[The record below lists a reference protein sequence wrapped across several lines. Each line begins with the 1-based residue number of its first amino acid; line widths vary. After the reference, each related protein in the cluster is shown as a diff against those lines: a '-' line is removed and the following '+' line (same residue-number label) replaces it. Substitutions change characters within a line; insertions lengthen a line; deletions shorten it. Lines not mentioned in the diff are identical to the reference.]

1 MALLSSPA
9 SESTVIRTDFLIKGP
24 FVCYSKKSVLDF
36 SKVDQPT
43 QLHSSFNSS
52 WNETQPQTSGKRRG
66 VKEGGGGSPCP
77 SLRGSGGAQG
87 VPPAPQKQPEAQ
99 PCAPPAS
106 ASAAPRWPSEGS
118 PPDCLGAIPGKQ
130 GWPGGPGTPAKRGRP
145 RLLGG
150 QWGLHKK
157 KERQRLLGG
166 NHFNSNWVPLSTSLS
181 TRHSDPAWAS
191 TLANRGAGAG
201 GPGGTAEGWGHGQPA
216 AQTSRGLGHCRGSPA
231 RAAPTR

>member
-9 SESTVIRTDFLIKGP
+9 NESTVIRTDFLIKGP

-66 VKEGGGGSPCP
+66 GKEGGGGSPCP

-99 PCAPPAS
+99 PCAPPP
-106 ASAAPRWPSEGS
+106 APRFSLGCS
-118 PPDCLGAIPGKQ
+118 PMAQRGVSSQLPGRYPGKA
-130 GWPGGPGTPAKRGRP
+130 GLAGRA
-145 RLLGG
+145 
-150 QWGLHKK
+150 
-157 KERQRLLGG
+157 
-166 NHFNSNWVPLSTSLS
+166 
-181 TRHSDPAWAS
+181 RHS
-191 TLANRGAGAG
+191 
-201 GPGGTAEGWGHGQPA
+201 
-216 AQTSRGLGHCRGSPA
+216 CKA
-231 RAAPTR
+231 RAAAAPQRTVGPPQEKRATKTPGGEPL